1 LTIADFWVIIVH
13 KLEHVRKNNLKEKTM
28 ARKTNVTRLEIIR
41 VASRLFL
48 ERGYSATTIRAIA
61 EELNIS
67 PGHLMFYFPSK
78 DHLLAEMVDILCDFQ
93 WQLMKRVTD
102 EGATQLMAI
111 CFEMTTMASA
121 CEESEIARDFYLSTY
136 TSPLTLE
143 IIRKSDA
150 ARAKEVFGEF
160 CPEWSETEF
169 REAETLIS
177 GIEYA
182 TFMTTESSA
191 PLDVRISGA
200 LNAIMLLYNVPEEI
214 RRDKIRKALSLDY
227 RSMGRQILSEFIKY
241 VEETNENA
249 FEELYAARKR

>member
-1 LTIADFWVIIVH
+1 
-13 KLEHVRKNNLKEKTM
+13 
-28 ARKTNVTRLEIIR
+28 
-41 VASRLFL
+41 
-48 ERGYSATTIRAIA
+48 
-61 EELNIS
+61 
-67 PGHLMFYFPSK
+67 
-78 DHLLAEMVDILCDFQ
+78 
-93 WQLMKRVTD
+93 MKRVTD